1 MENHTDGFDAQR
13 VELEPGP
20 IHYLEAGTG
29 EPIVFVH
36 GFGANGRLWTE
47 TAAALAET
55 HRCIVPDWPLG
66 SHSEAMSPSAD
77 LTPRGVSRLISEF
90 LAALDLDG
98 VTLVGNDSG
107 GAVLQILVTEVPDR
121 VGRLVLTNCDCFE
134 KFPPQPFKSMFKAA
148 QAPGGAIALARSLQ
162 VSAIRRGPLG
172 YGSLTDEPMDEEVL
186 RSFVDPLAK
195 DAGVRRD
202 GMRFAGGADSRDT
215 LAAAA
220 KLPRLEIPALLA
232 WGVDDPFFTL
242 EDARRLADL
251 IPDSKLVE
259 IPGAKTFTS
268 LDKPIEVADAIGAF
282 VAERPLK
289 GPAAA
294 TRP

>member
-1 MENHTDGFDAQR
+1 MDGHGDGFEAHR
-13 VELEPGP
+13 VELGSGA
-20 IHYLEAGTG
+20 IHYREAGTG

-47 TAAALAET
+47 TAARLAAD

-66 SHSEAMSPSAD
+66 SHSEAMSEGAD
-77 LTPRGVSRLISEF
+77 MTPRGVSRLISQF
-90 LAALDLDG
+90 LTALDLDA

-107 GAVLQILVTEVPDR
+107 GAVLQILVTEMPAR

-134 KFPPQPFKSMFKAA
+134 KFPPQPFKAMFKAA
-148 QAPGGAIALARSLQ
+148 RAPGGAVALAKSLQ

-172 YGSLTDEPMDEEVL
+172 YGSLTSEPIDEDVL

-195 DAGVRRD
+195 DAGARRD
-202 GMRFAGGADSRDT
+202 GMRFAGAADSRDT
-215 LAAAA
+215 MAAAA
-220 KLPRLEIPALLA
+220 KLPRLELPALLV

-259 IPGAKTFTS
+259 IPGAKTFVS
-268 LDKPIEVADAIGAF
+268 LDEPIEVADAIASF
-282 VAERPLK
+282 VVDRPLRSR
-289 GPAAA
+289 AAA
-294 TRP
+294 D